1 MPKYR
6 VLVFGNRLINND
18 SVPLKL
24 IPNLKKEFPD
34 IDFMEFDSTEDIENE
49 GSIIY
54 ILDSVEN
61 IDQVTIIRDIDRIEI
76 SKHLY
81 TMHDM
86 DLGYM
91 LKLMKKVNM
100 IDDIVIFGIPIKGI
114 PKSEILDQLK
124 EKIRSTLV

>member
-1 MPKYR
+1 MAKYK
-6 VLVFGNRLINND
+6 VLVFGNRLINKD
-18 SVPLKL
+18 SVPLML
-24 IPNLKKEFPD
+24 IPKLKKEFPD
-34 IDFMEFDSTEDIENE
+34 IDFVEFDSIEDIENE

-61 IDQVTIIRDIDRIEI
+61 IDKVTIIKDIDRIEI

-86 DLGYM
+86 DLGYT

-100 IDDIVIFGIPIKGI
+100 IDEIVIFGIPIKGI
-114 PKSEILDQLK
+114 TKSEILNQLK

>member
-1 MPKYR
+1 MAKYK
-6 VLVFGNRLINND
+6 VLVFGNRLINKD
-18 SVPLKL
+18 SVPLML
-24 IPNLKKEFPD
+24 IPKLKKEFPD
-34 IDFMEFDSTEDIENE
+34 IDFVEFDSIEDVENE

-54 ILDSVEN
+54 ILDSIEN
-61 IDQVTIIRDIDRIEI
+61 IDKVTIIKDIDRIEI

-86 DLGYM
+86 DLGYT

-100 IDDIVIFGIPIKGI
+100 IDEIVIFGIPIKGI
-114 PKSEILDQLK
+114 TKSEILNQLK

>member
-49 GSIIY
+49 GSILY
-54 ILDSVEN
+54 ILDAVEN
-61 IDQVTIIRDIDRIEI
+61 IDKVTIIRDIDRIEI

-114 PKSEILDQLK
+114 PKSEILNQLK

>member
-1 MPKYR
+1 MPKHR

-18 SVPLKL
+18 SVPLML
-24 IPNLKKEFPD
+24 IPTLKKEFPD
-34 IDFMEFDSTEDIENE
+34 IDFMEFDSIEDIENE

-61 IDQVTIIRDIDRIEI
+61 IDKVTIIRDIDRIEI

-91 LKLMKKVNM
+91 LKLMQKVNM

-114 PKSEILDQLK
+114 PKSEILNQLK

>member
-1 MPKYR
+1 MAKHK
-6 VLVFGNRLINND
+6 VLVFGNRLINKD
-18 SVPLKL
+18 SVPLML
-24 IPNLKKEFPD
+24 IPKLKKEFPD
-34 IDFMEFDSTEDIENE
+34 IDFVEFDSIEDVENE

-54 ILDSVEN
+54 ILDSIEN
-61 IDQVTIIRDIDRIEI
+61 IDKVTIIKDIDRIEI

-86 DLGYM
+86 DLGYT

-100 IDDIVIFGIPIKGI
+100 IDEIVIFGIPIKGI
-114 PKSEILDQLK
+114 TKSEILNQLK

>member
-114 PKSEILDQLK
+114 PKSEILNQLK

>member
-1 MPKYR
+1 MAKHK
-6 VLVFGNRLINND
+6 VLVFGNRLINKD
-18 SVPLKL
+18 SVPLML
-24 IPNLKKEFPD
+24 IPKLKKEFPD
-34 IDFMEFDSTEDIENE
+34 IDFVEFDSIEDIENE

-54 ILDSVEN
+54 ILDSIEN
-61 IDQVTIIRDIDRIEI
+61 IDKVTIIKDIDRIEI

-86 DLGYM
+86 DLGYT

-100 IDDIVIFGIPIKGI
+100 VDEIVIFGIPIKGI
-114 PKSEILDQLK
+114 TKSEILNQLK

>member
-1 MPKYR
+1 MAKHK
-6 VLVFGNRLINND
+6 VLVFGNRLINKD
-18 SVPLKL
+18 SVPLML
-24 IPNLKKEFPD
+24 IPKLKKEFPD
-34 IDFMEFDSTEDIENE
+34 IDFVEFDSIEDIENE

-61 IDQVTIIRDIDRIEI
+61 IDKVTIIKDIDRIEI

-86 DLGYM
+86 DLGYT

-100 IDDIVIFGIPIKGI
+100 IDEIVIFGIPIKGI
-114 PKSEILDQLK
+114 TKSEILNQLK

>member
-34 IDFMEFDSTEDIENE
+34 IDFMEFDSTEEIENE

-114 PKSEILDQLK
+114 PKSEILNQLK